1 MTKKLSVVHRK
12 PQNLRHFQNI
22 SLHLASKI
30 IIDYISNAFCL
41 FFVTALM
48 VLAEQ
53 WPLPAW
59 GHLLPKSL
67 HHVWD
72 ACKLSTRYIFI
83 LKLTY
88 PAYRFTVAHMWK
100 HFVNTSHF
108 LHFIKFHKS
117 MQGVAQDIQHLLI
130 SCHTSTNTNLY
141 LLNSQWSLLC

>member
-1 MTKKLSVVHRK
+1 MSLCELFSFYTHVQTKTDQKLSVVHRK

-22 SLHLASKI
+22 SLPLAYKR
-30 IIDYISNAFCL
+30 IIDYISIAFCL
-41 FFVTALM
+41 FFFVTALM

-83 LKLTY
+83 CYY

-100 HFVNTSHF
+100 HFVNTSHSTF
-108 LHFIKFHKS
+108 RKVSHIY
-117 MQGVAQDIQHLLI
+117 AR
-130 SCHTSTNTNLY
+130 SCSGYPASAH
-141 LLNSQWSLLC
+141 